1 MTRFAGREL
10 PRAPPAQSRTSG
22 LPAYGLYGAY
32 FVKGG
37 AHQFSPRLVLFIL
50 LFDPRREH
58 SSAPTAYCHRR
69 RAQRG
74 SRTARFF
81 SAAEGLS
88 LTLASTAANCP

>member
-37 AHQFSPRLVLFIL
+37 AHRFSPRLVLFIL
-50 LFDPRREH
+50 LFDPAASILPPRPRIAIAVARSEGQG
-58 SSAPTAYCHRR
+58 R
-69 RAQRG
+69 RA
-74 SRTARFF
+74 
-81 SAAEGLS
+81 S
-88 LTLASTAANCP
+88 LAPPKACP